1 MPKVLIRVSPTPLP
15 PEQRLAYPIQFLARA
30 TGVSTRLLYKQIK
43 LGKLRAFKIGDRTII
58 LPEDAQ
64 KLLRAEPM
72 GVVRTTEH
80 PADSDAGEAIGE
92 VTEKQIEGAGA
103 GRPTANAAEVAR
115 ICEGAGG
122 AESVGTSKTTQD
134 KEDAEA
140 GAEVRDGSAK

>member
-1 MPKVLIRVSPTPLP
+1 VAKVLIRVSPTPLP
-15 PEQRLAYPIQFLARA
+15 PEERLAYPIQFLARA

-72 GVVRTTEH
+72 GVVGSTEH
-80 PADSDAGEAIGE
+80 PAGSGAGEPKGD

-103 GRPTANAAEVAR
+103 GRPTDDAAEAAR
-115 ICEGAGG
+115 IRESTGR
-122 AESVGTSKTTQD
+122 AESPGTAKTTQD

-140 GAEVRDGSAK
+140 GGKV